1 MNRLI
6 GKLLGNRY
14 EILEQLGGGGMAI
27 IYKGRDTLLNRLV
40 SIKVLRPEFT
50 CDEDFIQ
57 RFRREAQA
65 IASLSHPNIV
75 SIYDVG
81 WEDKVHYLVIE
92 YIEGDNL
99 KNLIRAQGTIQ
110 TERAVE
116 IARQISDA
124 LQHAHENNIVH
135 RDVKPQNILI
145 TREGRAKL
153 TDFGIAKEAT
163 TATLTQ
169 TDTIVGSVHYI
180 SPEQARGETA
190 GPRSDIYSLGIVLY
204 EMVTGALPF
213 EGETPIGVALKHIRE
228 APPHPSSLN
237 PAVSPMLESIIAR
250 AMAKNSVERY
260 ETARQLSL
268 DLDKVAKPVFQKAV
282 KADTDDEFATRVIPT
297 ITRGNLSPPPA
308 APAPEQNNPGRRR
321 TAWLW
326 AALVALGLL
335 AAGVAAFQLYINVP
349 EIPMPAVEGMTQE
362 EAKSELLAKGIK
374 EKNIQI
380 TLSAHPTVQAGRVI
394 SQDPPAQTSVKV
406 TRTVTL
412 TVSQGPEV
420 RTVPDVVGYSVS
432 DARIKI
438 SQNELNVAEPQQERY
453 SDEYPEGVVMDQDP
467 EPNTKLSR
475 GSGVTL
481 YVSKG
486 PQPADIQ
493 VPDLAGK
500 TVEQARSAL
509 DKVKLK
515 LDDNF
520 TKASSAAYMEG
531 QIISQSPDKG
541 TAVVE
546 GSTVQVTVSNGPG
559 PSPRTYR
566 VEFRV
571 KDDDKTHEV
580 KIVVN
585 DVRGS
590 STVYVNTEQPGKK
603 VVKDI
608 QCYGKAVVQVYI
620 DNELFSEKTIE

>member
-1 MNRLI
+1 MI

-50 CDEDFIQ
+50 CDEDFVQ

-75 SIYDVG
+75 NIYDVG
-81 WEDKVHYLVIE
+81 WEEKAHYLVIE

-99 KNLIRAQGTIQ
+99 KNFIRAQGTIP
-110 TERAVE
+110 TERVVE

-204 EMVTGALPF
+204 EMVTGVLPF
-213 EGETPIGVALKHIRE
+213 QGETPIAVALKHIQE
-228 APPHPSSLN
+228 APPRPSSLN
-237 PAVSPMLESIIAR
+237 PAVSPRIEDIIMR

-268 DLDKVAKPVFQKAV
+268 ELDSVAKPIFPKAGE
-282 KADTDDEFATRVIPT
+282 ADAEDEFATRVIPT
-297 ITRGNLSPPPA
+297 VTRGNLPSPPA
-308 APAPEQNNPGRRR
+308 TSMPEQNIPGRRR
-321 TAWLW
+321 PAWLW
-326 AALVALGLL
+326 VALVALALL
-335 AAGVAAFQLYINVP
+335 VAGAAAFQFYVNVP
-349 EIPMPAVEGMTQE
+349 EIQMPSVVGMTQE
-362 EAKSELLAKGIK
+362 EAKDALLAKGFK
-374 EKNIQI
+374 NKNIQI
-380 TLSAHPTVQAGRVI
+380 TLSNHPTVQAGLVI
-394 SQDPPAQTSVKV
+394 SQDPPEQTSVKV
-406 TRTVTL
+406 TRDVTL
-412 TVSQGPEV
+412 TVSQGREI
-420 RTVPDVVGYSVS
+420 REVPDVVNLSLS
-432 DARIKI
+432 EARIKV
-438 SQNELNVAEPQQERY
+438 SQYELIVVEPPKESY
-453 SDEYPEGVVMDQDP
+453 SDEYPKDVVMEQDP
-467 EPNTKLSR
+467 NPNSKLAK

-481 YVSKG
+481 TVSKG
-486 PQPADIQ
+486 PQPANIQ
-493 VPDLAGK
+493 VPDLDGL
-500 TVEQARSAL
+500 TVQQARSEL
-509 DKVKLK
+509 EKMKLTLGENIVKATSVDYL
-515 LDDNF
+515 
-520 TKASSAAYMEG
+520 TG
-531 QIISQSPDKG
+531 QIISQNPESG
-541 TAVVE
+541 TSVDE

-559 PSPRTYR
+559 PSPRKAR
-566 VEFRV
+566 VEV
-571 KDDDKTHEV
+571 TNIPDDNKTHEL

-590 STVYVNTEQPGKK
+590 TMAYVNTEKAGKK
-603 VVKDI
+603 VVKDV
-608 QCYGKAVVQVYI
+608 QYYGKAVVQVYI
-620 DNELFSEKTIE
+620 DNKLSYEQELD